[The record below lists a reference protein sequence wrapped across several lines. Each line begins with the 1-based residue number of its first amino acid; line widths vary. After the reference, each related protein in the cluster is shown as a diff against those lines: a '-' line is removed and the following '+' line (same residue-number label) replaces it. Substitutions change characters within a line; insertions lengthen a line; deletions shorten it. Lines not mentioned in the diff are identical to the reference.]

1 MKQEKDHLLK
11 SIVPL
16 VLALFILLGLVAAA
30 ALAPLAVPLL
40 IGGAIVVIYLI
51 VAPLKPTR

>member
-11 SIVPL
+11 SVVPL

-51 VAPLKPTR
+51 VTPLKPTR

>member
-16 VLALFILLGLVAAA
+16 LLALFILLGLVAAA

-40 IGGAIVVIYLI
+40 IAGAIVVIYLI
-51 VAPLKPTR
+51 VTPLKPTR

>member
-1 MKQEKDHLLK
+1 MSREKDHLLK
-11 SIVPL
+11 SVVPL

-30 ALAPLAVPLL
+30 ALAPIAIPLL

-51 VAPLKPTR
+51 VAPLTPPR